1 MFFHLPV
8 IFPVTTYIVILYT
21 LMYTH
26 SLSAVHDGSTPVQVS
41 TRSITQ
47 YPLTGMYCL
56 VIIFIASCATIPP
69 RNAATFG
76 RSAVG
81 ARTISPTASEIS
93 FSPSSVLGIK
103 DAICSRS
110 SLSVGPP
117 VCLGGDDRHA
127 SSAKKSQ
134 MRGRFP
140 RQTTEMRNEFLWC
153 SV

>member
-1 MFFHLPV
+1 
-8 IFPVTTYIVILYT
+8 
-21 LMYTH
+21 MYTH
-26 SLSAVHDGSTPVQVS
+26 SIYTVHDGSTPVQVS

-56 VIIFIASCATIPP
+56 VIIFIVSCATIPP

-81 ARTISPTASEIS
+81 ARTLFPVSTCHRRKGKTYISPTASEIS
-93 FSPSSVLGIK
+93 FSPSSVVGIK

-127 SSAKKSQ
+127 SSAKNARCVAVS
-134 MRGRFP
+134 RVRLP
-140 RQTTEMRNEFLWC
+140 RCVTELFKNL
-153 SV
+153 SPA

>member
-1 MFFHLPV
+1 
-8 IFPVTTYIVILYT
+8 
-21 LMYTH
+21 MYTR

-47 YPLTGMYCL
+47 YPLTGMYCF

-69 RNAATFG
+69 RNAATLG

-81 ARTISPTASEIS
+81 ARTLYSLLAPVAHRKNGIHISPMASEIS

-103 DAICSRS
+103 DTICSRS

-117 VCLGGDDRHA
+117 VCLGGDDRQA
-127 SSAKKSQ
+127 SSAKNARCVAVSLV
-134 MRGRFP
+134 RSP
-140 RQTTEMRNEFLWC
+140 RCVTEL
-153 SV
+153 S